1 MNSVINQLFL
11 LALALYISDVSGI
24 DMLLGVY

>member
-11 LALALYISDVSGI
+11 LALALCISDVSGI